1 MKHFRACCVSLFAAI
16 LGACAED
23 PAAPARSSIEGR
35 IQYTDGQPAEGVVVI
50 VGNKPPVNSDAAGMF
65 RVDRVGPTYDI
76 TLLNGASALVYSG
89 LTRRDPF
96 FEFWG
101 GGLGRGGFNPPF
113 VSFST
118 ATISGV
124 VPPAADKT
132 TKVYFAPNDMV
143 SGAIASPSTGDF
155 TLEVRWSGPTVE
167 GTLYLLR
174 WTAGADGLPA
184 QYDAFASR
192 PLVLT
197 AGSSTT
203 EGFTGADLSDPP
215 EAQVSGS
222 VGIPSGYELESITT
236 MMSIGGAS
244 FLYHWQYRRP
254 IPGATF
260 DYTVPILPDAEFS
273 VEAFASQGGQ
283 HTFRRRPHIT
293 PPESGIVLDLPLSP
307 QIIAPANASVV
318 GRWTE
323 FRWMEGGGPGVYCVW
338 ITGPTNFVL
347 FLNGTSTRIPDLRE
361 HGFGLRPGGYYTWA
375 VYKYFQYANVDEL
388 ASFEERH
395 TTRPEIGFA
404 YSSDR
409 TFTTPP

>member
-132 TKVYFAPNDMV
+132 RARGGLQHPAPSVRERYGEGGSPRPVVAD
-143 SGAIASPSTGDF
+143 IAAAAS
-155 TLEVRWSGPTVE
+155 R
-167 GTLYLLR
+167 
-174 WTAGADGLPA
+174 GLP
-184 QYDAFASR
+184 
-192 PLVLT
+192 
-197 AGSSTT
+197 
-203 EGFTGADLSDPP
+203 
-215 EAQVSGS
+215 S
-222 VGIPSGYELESITT
+222 VIRE
-236 MMSIGGAS
+236 
-244 FLYHWQYRRP
+244 RR
-254 IPGATF
+254 A
-260 DYTVPILPDAEFS
+260 A
-273 VEAFASQGGQ
+273 A
-283 HTFRRRPHIT
+283 
-293 PPESGIVLDLPLSP
+293 
-307 QIIAPANASVV
+307 
-318 GRWTE
+318 
-323 FRWMEGGGPGVYCVW
+323 M
-338 ITGPTNFVL
+338 
-347 FLNGTSTRIPDLRE
+347 
-361 HGFGLRPGGYYTWA
+361 
-375 VYKYFQYANVDEL
+375 
-388 ASFEERH
+388 
-395 TTRPEIGFA
+395 
-404 YSSDR
+404 
-409 TFTTPP
+409 